1 MDPYWSS
8 SEYFW
13 QLSPGN
19 GQFLVGFGIDGNWAW
34 FCELLLTSFYQP
46 LKLWRCVKRRPI
58 SIVQLFADQ
67 MKNIF
72 CPIDD
77 FFDTHNWSSC
87 FEVLNSFQGIR
98 SFFAVYVC
106 RTLFVRDCSKF
117 LSLNM
122 HNIGPSHFNHHK
134 KSKVFIVSIEFW
146 YWMNG
151 WKVNIINELSL
162 RSNECTP

>member
-1 MDPYWSS
+1 MLEFLFKYWKKGQIVELKRFKRQITKNQANSSIQSQKRSLQVSNYNRYRQKSKMDPYWSS

-67 MKNIF
+67 MKNVF

-77 FFDTHNWSSC
+77 FFWNPLLIVMFW
-87 FEVLNSFQGIR
+87 G
-98 SFFAVYVC
+98 
-106 RTLFVRDCSKF
+106 
-117 LSLNM
+117 SL
-122 HNIGPSHFNHHK
+122 
-134 KSKVFIVSIEFW
+134 
-146 YWMNG
+146 
-151 WKVNIINELSL
+151 
-162 RSNECTP
+162 

>member
-1 MDPYWSS
+1 MDPYWRS

-98 SFFAVYVC
+98 SFFVVYVC

-117 LSLNM
+117 SWVCIILDPLTST
-122 HNIGPSHFNHHK
+122 IIK
-134 KSKVFIVSIEFW
+134 KKFFMVSIEFW

-151 WKVNIINELSL
+151 WKVTIINELSL

>member
-1 MDPYWSS
+1 MCSAAIYRQKSRMDPYWRS

-87 FEVLNSFQGIR
+87 FEVLNSFHGIR
-98 SFFAVYVC
+98 SFFVVYAMCVEPYLLGIVANFCLWVC
-106 RTLFVRDCSKF
+106 IILDPLTSIIIKNTIRDGGSTA
-117 LSLNM
+117 L
-122 HNIGPSHFNHHK
+122 
-134 KSKVFIVSIEFW
+134 
-146 YWMNG
+146 
-151 WKVNIINELSL
+151 
-162 RSNECTP
+162 